1 MSSVKVAVRVRPFN
15 NREVARDACGIIEME
30 GAKTSKNY
38 IYISLNLT
46 FLYIKKFIFV
56 SKLFVLST
64 FSNVSVITNP
74 KVPMGAKDSTKS
86 FNFDFSYWSH
96 NVS

>member
-38 IYISLNLT
+38 TQMYIYQTLKYSSIVQIH
-46 FLYIKKFIFV
+46 FCFV
-56 SKLFVLST
+56 TIL
-64 FSNVSVITNP
+64 
-74 KVPMGAKDSTKS
+74 
-86 FNFDFSYWSH
+86 
-96 NVS
+96 

>member
-38 IYISLNLT
+38 SQFPNIYIYNK
-46 FLYIKKFIFV
+46 YI
-56 SKLFVLST
+56 
-64 FSNVSVITNP
+64 
-74 KVPMGAKDSTKS
+74 
-86 FNFDFSYWSH
+86 
-96 NVS
+96 

>member
-38 IYISLNLT
+38 TQMYIYQTLKINCKNSFLFCQHFIT
-46 FLYIKKFIFV
+46 FQ
-56 SKLFVLST
+56 
-64 FSNVSVITNP
+64 
-74 KVPMGAKDSTKS
+74 
-86 FNFDFSYWSH
+86 
-96 NVS
+96 

>member
-38 IYISLNLT
+38 TQTYVYIRPIHLMYILN
-46 FLYIKKFIFV
+46 
-56 SKLFVLST
+56 FVLST
-64 FSNVSVITNP
+64 FYNVSVITNP
-74 KVPMGAKDSTKS
+74 KVPVGAKDSTKS

>member
-38 IYISLNLT
+38 TQMYIYQIS
-46 FLYIKKFIFV
+46 YSSHVKFI
-56 SKLFVLST
+56 FVLST
-64 FSNVSVITNP
+64 FYNVSVITNP
-74 KVPMGAKDSTKS
+74 KVPVGAKDSTKS

>member
-38 IYISLNLT
+38 SQTYIYI
-46 FLYIKKFIFV
+46 YIYIISCKIHFYFV
-56 SKLFVLST
+56 NIL
-64 FSNVSVITNP
+64 
-74 KVPMGAKDSTKS
+74 
-86 FNFDFSYWSH
+86 
-96 NVS
+96 

>member
-38 IYISLNLT
+38 SKTHIYIYIYNL
-46 FLYIKKFIFV
+46 
-56 SKLFVLST
+56 
-64 FSNVSVITNP
+64 
-74 KVPMGAKDSTKS
+74 M
-86 FNFDFSYWSH
+86 
-96 NVS
+96 

>member
-38 IYISLNLT
+38 TQKNIYIISCKNSFLFCQHFIT
-46 FLYIKKFIFV
+46 FQ
-56 SKLFVLST
+56 
-64 FSNVSVITNP
+64 
-74 KVPMGAKDSTKS
+74 
-86 FNFDFSYWSH
+86 
-96 NVS
+96 

>member
-38 IYISLNLT
+38 SLLVM
-46 FLYIKKFIFV
+46 K
-56 SKLFVLST
+56 
-64 FSNVSVITNP
+64 
-74 KVPMGAKDSTKS
+74 MQ
-86 FNFDFSYWSH
+86 
-96 NVS
+96 